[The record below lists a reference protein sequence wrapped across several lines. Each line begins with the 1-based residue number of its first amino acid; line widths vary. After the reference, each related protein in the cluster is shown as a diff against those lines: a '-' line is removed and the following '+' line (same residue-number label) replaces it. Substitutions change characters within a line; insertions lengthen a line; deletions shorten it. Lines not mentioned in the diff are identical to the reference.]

1 MKSFRI
7 THDFAGLVK
16 AFEAVPDKTQKMVEE
31 QLKKAVRDIKEYA
44 SDHHRYTSRGGDLE
58 RRGIITDVKGSE
70 GVVALN
76 PAVPYAVFVHE
87 GTKPHII
94 EPRDKMALRW
104 VSRGEFAFA
113 KRVQHPGTEK
123 DQFLYEAAE
132 NEMPKI
138 QSRFENALE
147 SLLGAL

>member
-1 MKSFRI
+1 MESYRI
-7 THDFAGLVK
+7 THDFVGLVK

-44 SDHHRYTSRGGDLE
+44 SDHHRYTSRSTVLE
-58 RRGIITDVKGSE
+58 REGIITDVKDNVGT
-70 GVVALN
+70 VALN
-76 PAVPYAVFVHE
+76 PGIPYAVYVHE

-94 EPRDKMALRW
+94 EPRNKMALRW
-104 VSRGEFAFA
+104 AARGEFVFA
-113 KRVQHPGTEK
+113 KRVNHPGTEK
-123 DQFLYEAAE
+123 DQFLYDAAE

>member
-7 THDFAGLVK
+7 THDFVGLVK
-16 AFEAVPDKTQKMVEE
+16 AFEAVPDKTQEMVKR
-31 QLKKAVRDIKEYA
+31 QLKMAARDIKEHA
-44 SDHHRYTSRGGDLE
+44 AEHHRYESRGGDLE
-58 RRGIITDVKGSE
+58 RRGVIYRVNGSSA
-70 GVVALN
+70 VIALN
-76 PAVPYAVFVHE
+76 PNVPYAVFVHE

-94 EPRDKMALRW
+94 EPRNKRALRW
-104 VSRGEFAFA
+104 VARGEFAFA
-113 KRVQHPGTEK
+113 KRVFHPGTEK

>member
-7 THDFAGLVK
+7 THDFEGLVK
-16 AFEAVPDKTQKMVEE
+16 AFEAVPDKTQEMVKR
-31 QLKKAVRDIKEYA
+31 QLKMAARDIKEYA
-44 SDHHRYTSRGGDLE
+44 AEHHRYTSRGGDLE
-58 RRGIITDVKGSE
+58 RRGVIYRVKDNKAVLS
-70 GVVALN
+70 LN
-76 PAVPYAVFVHE
+76 PNVPYAVFVHE

-94 EPRDKMALRW
+94 EPRNKKALRW
-104 VSRGEFAFA
+104 VARGEFAFA
-113 KRVQHPGTEK
+113 KRVHHPGTEK